1 MLLRATLIPQRWPA
15 CRGDAGSFGRDP
27 DVLQYLVDVCA
38 VGDEGNDAHLSCA
51 VRADQREHF
60 KDTGKKYATE
70 IKVRAERRCGEL
82 LRDMEKNKGERG
94 QFTGGTV
101 VVPPVNATPT
111 LAELGIEKHES
122 SRWQK
127 LAAVPETEFEPAM
140 ATALEVAGEVTTQV
154 IVAVNVETSKR
165 DRYGRQI
172 GKVLVNG
179 RDVNL
184 VQVERGMAWFYRQ
197 YQREQSPNDR
207 RLYEAAED
215 AARADKRGLWRD
227 ADPVP
232 PWEFR
237 HNKTK
242 P

>member
-1 MLLRATLIPQRWPA
+1 MRKALVCLLLALA
-15 CRGDAGSFGRDP
+15 CTAHAETITGRVVGVTDGDTITVLDANKVQHKIRLSGIDAPEKKQPFGNRSK
-27 DVLQYLVDVCA
+27 
-38 VGDEGNDAHLSCA
+38 ESLS
-51 VRADQREHF
+51 
-60 KDTGKKYATE
+60 
-70 IKVRAERRCGEL
+70 EL
-82 LRDMEKNKGERG
+82 AFDK
-94 QFTGGTV
+94 T
-101 VVPPVNATPT
+101 
-111 LAELGIEKHES
+111 
-122 SRWQK
+122 
-127 LAAVPETEFEPAM
+127 
-140 ATALEVAGEVTTQV
+140 
-154 IVAVNVETSKR
+154 VNVETSKR

-197 YQREQSPNDR
+197 YQRDQSPNDR

-215 AARADKRGLWRD
+215 AAKANKWGLWRD

-237 HNKTK
+237 RNKSK